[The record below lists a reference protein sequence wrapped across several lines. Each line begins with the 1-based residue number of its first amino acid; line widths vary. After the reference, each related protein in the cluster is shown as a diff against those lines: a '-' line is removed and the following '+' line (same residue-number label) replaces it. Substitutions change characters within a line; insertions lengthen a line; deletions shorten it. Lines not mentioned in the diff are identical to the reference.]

1 LSHDIY
7 SSFLFFLDLNVI
19 AKRETG
25 SEQRKQVPNG
35 DRNAS
40 IYSAFSFA
48 LDILRQS
55 EE

>member
-19 AKRETG
+19 AGETG
-25 SEQRKQVPNG
+25 SEKRKQIPNG
-35 DRNAS
+35 DINAS